1 MCRERLLASAYTC
14 MHCGGSPVGRLSE
27 NSKQQVDYTHTCAT
41 PAATTAVYRAI
52 YTVRGMQQ
60 QQKKPFQLLSICA
73 NNEGGNYCIGTA
85 VMRTYV

>member
-1 MCRERLLASAYTC
+1 
-14 MHCGGSPVGRLSE
+14 
-27 NSKQQVDYTHTCAT
+27 
-41 PAATTAVYRAI
+41 
-52 YTVRGMQQ
+52 MQQ